1 MDDHRIPV
9 TIITGFLGSGKTTL
23 LNNLIKKYANKKF
36 AIIENEFGEIGID
49 GGLIVGANENIFE
62 LANGCICCSLND
74 DFQKAIN
81 QLIDGEYVFNHLLV
95 ETTGIAD
102 PDTIIQAFL
111 SSEDI
116 QMQFRLDSVI
126 CLADA
131 VNMEDL
137 IDEQP
142 EVRKQLALSDIVL
155 LNKTDN
161 IHLDYAYELK
171 RLIKEVNPLAE
182 IYPVAYA
189 DIEKIDILDTFT
201 FSGEAIAKSTLS
213 FRNLTISKIKNLTKP
228 SVIIGKKEHY
238 HDILSEGFSIPGSF
252 DLGNFSFWMQNFLHF
267 NNDTIYR
274 VKGIVSF
281 EDMPERYIFQ
291 AVRSTYMF
299 EIGDPWGDEN
309 RFSKLIFIGKKIN
322 RDKLEDNLYQLLF
335 KPEK

>member
-1 MDDHRIPV
+1 MDDHKIPV

-23 LNNLIKKYANKKF
+23 LNNLIKKYNDKKF

-74 DFQKAIN
+74 DFYKTLN
-81 QLIDGEYVFNHLLV
+81 QLIAVRHAFNHLLI

-102 PDTIIQAFL
+102 PDTIINAFM

-116 QMQFRLDSVI
+116 QMKFRIDSVI

-155 LNKTDN
+155 LNKTDAVQ
-161 IHLDYAYELK
+161 LDYAHNLT
-171 RLIKEVNPLAE
+171 RLIKDINPTAEV
-182 IYPVAYA
+182 YPVAHA
-189 DIEKIDILDTFT
+189 NINELNILDTFS
-201 FSGEAIAKSTLS
+201 FSGKSIEKTTLS
-213 FRNLTISKIKNLTKP
+213 FNNLTVSNSK
-228 SVIIGKKEHY
+228 SVTSPVVILGQKGHR
-238 HDILSEGFSIPGSF
+238 HDITSQGFSIPGNF
-252 DLGNFSFWMQNFLHF
+252 DIGLFSTWMQNFLYF
-267 NNDTIYR
+267 NSDNMFR
-274 VKGIVSF
+274 VKGFVSF
-281 EDMPERYIFQ
+281 EDMPERYIFH

-299 EIGDPWGDEN
+299 EIGEHWGDEP
-309 RFSKLIFIGKKIN
+309 RFSKLIFIGKEIN
-322 RDKLEDNLYQLLF
+322 RDSLENNLYQLLA
-335 KPEK
+335 KN

>member
-1 MDDHRIPV
+1 MDDQRIPV

-23 LNNLIKKYANKKF
+23 LNNLIKKYTNKKF

-74 DFQKAIN
+74 DFYKAIS
-81 QLIDGEYVFNHLLV
+81 QLLEGQYVFNHLLV

-102 PDTIIQAFL
+102 PDTIIKAFF

-155 LNKTDN
+155 LNKIDS

-171 RLIKEVNPLAE
+171 QIIKEVNPLAE
-182 IYPVAYA
+182 VYPVAHA
-189 DIEKIDILDTFT
+189 DISNINILDTFS
-201 FSGEAIAKSTLS
+201 FSGKAIEKSTLA
-213 FRNLTISKIKNLTKP
+213 FRNLTFTKMKSVTQP
-228 SVIIGKKEHY
+228 SVIIGKKEHQ
-238 HDILSEGFSIPGSF
+238 HDITSEGFSIPGSF
-252 DLGNFSFWMQNFLHF
+252 DLGHFSFWMQNFLHF
-267 NNDTIYR
+267 NYDTIFR

-281 EDMPERYIFQ
+281 DEMPERYIFH

-299 EIGDPWGDEN
+299 ETSDLWGEEN
-309 RFSKLIFIGKKIN
+309 RFSKLIFIGKKID
-322 RDKLEDNLYQLLF
+322 RDKLENNLYQLLF